1 MSPTS
6 GGKEETLSMTITDD
20 ELLSLCQGGD
30 RDAFQVLVEKYQ
42 HKVYTI
48 AYRFMGNE
56 ADASDLAQ
64 EAFIKVYRKLPTFRG
79 ESSFLT
85 WLYHI
90 TANTCRDEL
99 RKRQNKG
106 TVSLDSFSTQQGDR
120 TSRVEGVR
128 TIVAG
133 PEEVL
138 EAREAQRNLQI
149 VLNQLPVEQKL
160 ILIMREIQGFSYEE
174 IAHQLECS
182 LGTVK
187 SRLSR
192 ARGALRELV
201 VANGE
206 LFGLPSQVNAMKG
219 RG

>member
-1 MSPTS
+1 MLIS
-6 GGKEETLSMTITDD
+6 DD
-20 ELLSLCQGGD
+20 DLLSQCRTGD
-30 RDAFQVLVEKYQ
+30 RDAFQALVEKYQ

-48 AYRFMGNE
+48 AYRFVGNE
-56 ADASDLAQ
+56 ADANDLAQ
-64 EAFIKVYRKLPTFRG
+64 EAFIKVYQKLSTFRG

-99 RKRQNKG
+99 RKRQNKW
-106 TVSLDSFSTQQGDR
+106 TVSLDNPGPQPGDG
-120 TSRVEGVR
+120 TARVEGVR
-128 TIVAG
+128 STMAG
-133 PEEVL
+133 PEEVAV
-138 EAREAQRNLQI
+138 AREVQRNLQM
-149 VLNQLPVEQKL
+149 VLNQLPAEQKL

-174 IAHQLECS
+174 IAQQLECS

-192 ARGALRELV
+192 ARAALKDLV
-201 VANGE
+201 VANAE
-206 LFGLPSQVNAMKG
+206 LFGLPGQVNALKG

>member
-1 MSPTS
+1 MLISD
-6 GGKEETLSMTITDD
+6 E
-20 ELLSLCQGGD
+20 ELLSQCQAGD
-30 RDAFQVLVEKYQ
+30 RDAFQALVEKYQ

-48 AYRFMGNE
+48 AFRFVGND

-99 RKRQNKG
+99 RKRQNKR
-106 TVSLDSFSTQQGDR
+106 TVSLDNLVPQPGEGGA
-120 TSRVEGVR
+120 RVEGVR
-128 TIVAG
+128 TTMAG
-133 PEEVL
+133 PEEVV
-138 EAREAQRNLQI
+138 EAREVQRHLQM

-192 ARGALRELV
+192 ARTALKDLV

-206 LFGLPSQVNAMKG
+206 LFGLPVQVKVLKG